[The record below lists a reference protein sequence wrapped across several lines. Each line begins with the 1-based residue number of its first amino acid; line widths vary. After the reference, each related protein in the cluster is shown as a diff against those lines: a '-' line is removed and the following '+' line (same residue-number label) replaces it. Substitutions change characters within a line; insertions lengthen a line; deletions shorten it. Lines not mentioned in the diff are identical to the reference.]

1 MNLETEIKRITEH
14 LERAQTASD
23 AGRAAGMQ
31 DRYLSA
37 YVMVEALELQLSKL
51 RKEQQALNEKKTSL
65 VAGHEDTP

>member
-1 MNLETEIKRITEH
+1 MNLESEIKRITEH

-31 DRYLSA
+31 ERYLSA

-51 RKEQQALNEKKTSL
+51 RSEQKALQEQMERQATGPSN
-65 VAGHEDTP
+65 TP